1 MSPPDYIQNLVS
13 GDVVLDELAL
23 LIVARVL
30 NIHCVVLMAD
40 RYWST
45 KSDGSYENCL
55 LKLAFTGNSS
65 FKELTSR
72 QAQEL
77 AEVDEDLEGTGLVD
91 DGNDS
96 QSEGDSDSGCSCE
109 GSCDCSNPSDVP
121 SSQYDSDSDDP
132 SVIVLS
138 SGEVDVSPQPINL
151 ALVKLEPSEV
161 AGQKDQKDAPEKDQE
176 DTVLDISSNNVSDFL
191 PFKMKR
197 VERKD
202 PYVCYICT
210 QECTL
215 QSSYLKHMKKQ
226 HPNDPLKCE
235 KCSAMFNSPNGLMKH
250 IRSHSYMK
258 YKCDVCYKR
267 FQFPYQINDH
277 LKMHTGAGLYGCEH
291 CDKKFASRNLAK
303 AHEKSHAVSLK
314 CPACPDD
321 AMKRYSSK
329 VNLKI
334 HARGMH
340 GQGWFAPCGK
350 NCKWKSMYAC
360 HIKKCKICIKK
371 IADFKMNRYDFMRYI
386 DVDSMYSR
394 D

>member
-1 MSPPDYIQNLVS
+1 MVTHYFKDLTLEKLHEDINVFAEQNIRWIRKVGVSTFNKLSMSPPDYIQNLVS

-77 AEVDEDLEGTGLVD
+77 AEVDEDLEGTSLVD

-96 QSEGDSDSGCSCE
+96 QSEGYSDSGCSCE

-121 SSQYDSDSDDP
+121 SSQYDGDSD

-138 SGEVDVSPQPINL
+138 LDEVDVSPQPINL
-151 ALVKLEPSEV
+151 ALVKPEPSEV

-191 PFKMKR
+191 PFKMK
-197 VERKD
+197 
-202 PYVCYICT
+202 
-210 QECTL
+210 
-215 QSSYLKHMKKQ
+215 
-226 HPNDPLKCE
+226 
-235 KCSAMFNSPNGLMKH
+235 
-250 IRSHSYMK
+250 
-258 YKCDVCYKR
+258 
-267 FQFPYQINDH
+267 
-277 LKMHTGAGLYGCEH
+277 
-291 CDKKFASRNLAK
+291 
-303 AHEKSHAVSLK
+303 
-314 CPACPDD
+314 
-321 AMKRYSSK
+321 
-329 VNLKI
+329 
-334 HARGMH
+334 
-340 GQGWFAPCGK
+340 
-350 NCKWKSMYAC
+350 
-360 HIKKCKICIKK
+360 
-371 IADFKMNRYDFMRYI
+371 
-386 DVDSMYSR
+386 
-394 D
+394 